1 MKQYIWD
8 NIWRII
14 ALICVEIALI
24 NHEDAIQRNRKP
36 LIIYKG
42 MTYKRKFWIKE
53 VKEEK
58 TEGGK
63 QGKEII
69 LTLLFI
75 TADCC
80 LSGVF
85 CVRFNI
91 KISSWMASEVGLFKR

>member
-1 MKQYIWD
+1 MK
-8 NIWRII
+8 
-14 ALICVEIALI
+14 
-24 NHEDAIQRNRKP
+24 
-36 LIIYKG
+36 
-42 MTYKRKFWIKE
+42 YKRKFWIKE

-80 LSGVF
+80 LSDVF
-85 CVRFNI
+85 CVRFNTR
-91 KISSWMASEVGLFKR
+91 ISSWMASEVGLFKGQTEMRRIFPRLNACKSIRDS

>member
-24 NHEDAIQRNRKP
+24 NHEDGIRRNRNA

-63 QGKEII
+63 QGKEIVLI
-69 LTLLFI
+69 LLFI

-85 CVRFNI
+85 LRAF
-91 KISSWMASEVGLFKR
+91 

>member
-24 NHEDAIQRNRKP
+24 NREDAIQRNRKP
-36 LIIYKG
+36 LIIYKS

-63 QGKEII
+63 QGKEIALI
-69 LTLLFI
+69 LLFI
-75 TADCC
+75 TADCF

-85 CVRFNI
+85 LRAV
-91 KISSWMASEVGLFKR
+91 

>member
-1 MKQYIWD
+1 MPFGIS
-8 NIWRII
+8 
-14 ALICVEIALI
+14 AMT
-24 NHEDAIQRNRKP
+24 

-42 MTYKRKFWIKE
+42 MKYKRKFWIKE

-58 TEGGK
+58 TEEGK
-63 QGKEII
+63 QGKEIVLI
-69 LTLLFI
+69 LLFI

-91 KISSWMASEVGLFKR
+91 KISSWMASEVGLFKG

>member
-85 CVRFNI
+85 LRAV
-91 KISSWMASEVGLFKR
+91 